1 MKLGDT
7 IFIVSG
13 KYEGNHAKVLNVL
26 DKKVIVRIN
35 NIDVAILNK
44 DFVKIEQEE
53 QK

>member
-13 KYEGNHAKVLNVL
+13 KYEGNQTKVLNVL

-35 NIDVAILNK
+35 NIYVAIYSK
-44 DFVKIEQEE
+44 DLVKV
-53 QK
+53 K